1 MRYMLLWV
9 CLTMG
14 LIFTACQEKDVFA
27 DSVNNLQAAVF
38 KAVQV
43 APNGVNTRA
52 TDGGFEQGD
61 QIGIYVVRR
70 NSNNDQGTLKAAGNY
85 ADNKRYV
92 IDQNGRLQPFS
103 AEDQIF
109 LSHSEVYDFYA
120 YYPYD
125 AAMTDP
131 TNYEFRVSADQI
143 NKTDYT
149 ASDFMLARN
158 LGSKGQDIA
167 LVFERKMALVEM
179 YFQKVDGKSVSAAVI
194 TMVKYNA
201 FLNFS
206 TNESQTGTYIPSQV
220 RMNLYRETSDSYV
233 FRALLPVQ
241 ELKGNYIF
249 HFTVDDEVLHYNA
262 TTITPL
268 TAGKRSIYTINMQY
282 HIQAFPQYLVTGSV
296 TGIEKEIFNHGEN
309 IHVRAVANPGYYFV
323 GWYESLM
330 VGWQDNLPRISDQPD
345 LYVTATKSVCYIA
358 RFDPI
363 LQPII
368 VKAVT
373 LGDDDNGG
381 TVYGS
386 GNFVQGQLHSVRAV
400 AKEGFDFIGWYVDN
414 VRASNSLT
422 YEFTVPDHPVTL
434 EARFQRKLITITLDC
449 YPSKEVLAPYYDKPS
464 KVTAKYGDEIKLY
477 GLILTDSPYT
487 FDGFYE
493 NGIYLNRNY
502 PYIFK
507 ATEDRRIELRY
518 GWRIFGLGA
527 GDAFGILSQPGYFT
541 RSTNDKD
548 IHPTF
553 MNKGQKVRITGK
565 AECQVYI
572 NECSTP
578 VRITDK
584 KLAIKIGDR
593 VVWENSD
600 FEDFIFTAPENATYT
615 FHYSMTVEGRL
626 QEGERVGLTT
636 SLTRMAWFIE

>member
-9 CLTMG
+9 CLTFG

-27 DSVNNLQAAVF
+27 DSVNNLQVAVF

-43 APNGVNTRA
+43 APDGVNTRA

-92 IDQNGRLQPFS
+92 IDRNGKLQPFS

-109 LSHSEVYDFYA
+109 LSQSEVYDFYA

-149 ASDFMLARN
+149 ASDFMLAKSSGVN
-158 LGSKGQDIA
+158 DGNITLA
-167 LVFERKMALVEM
+167 FERKMALVEL
-179 YFQKVDGKSVSAAVI
+179 YFKKE
-194 TMVKYNA
+194 
-201 FLNFS
+201 S
-206 TNESQTGTYIPSQV
+206 TYDVSQTKIK
-220 RMNLYRETSDSYV
+220 
-233 FRALLPVQ
+233 VQ
-241 ELKGNYIF
+241 SRSVVNIGKNEVV
-249 HFTVDDEVLHYNA
+249 TVDDYKTSVSMKLHAENEDYYIFRA
-262 TTITPL
+262 IVPVQDLKGDYLFWFTINDKAVYYKGKSTTPL
-268 TAGKRSIYTINMQY
+268 AEGKKSIYTLYMQHRIRAY
-282 HIQAFPQYLVTGSV
+282 QHALITGTVTGA
-296 TGIEKEIFNHGEN
+296 EKEIFNHGESVHLHAIPDYN
-309 IHVRAVANPGYYFV
+309 YNFA
-323 GWYESLM
+323 GWYESSNSN
-330 VGWQDNLPRISDQPD
+330 WEENLVKITDLPD
-345 LYVTATKSVCYIA
+345 YYFTATKSALYVAFFECKK
-358 RFDPI
+358 
-363 LQPII
+363 QPIV

-373 LGDDDNGG
+373 LGEDTEGG
-381 TVYGS
+381 VVYDS
-386 GNFVQGQLHSVRAV
+386 GIGNQGHLYGVRAAV
-400 AKEGFDFIGWYVDN
+400 ILDGFTFKGWYIDDELV
-414 VRASNSLT
+414 STELCYS
-422 YEFTVPDHPVTL
+422 FTVPDHPVTI
-434 EARFQRKLITITLDC
+434 EARFQRKLITVTLDC

-464 KVTAKYGDEIKLY
+464 KVTAKYGDDIKLY
-477 GLILTDSPYT
+477 GLIFTDSPYT

-493 NGIYLNRNY
+493 NGIYLNRDY
-502 PYIFK
+502 PYTFK
-507 ATEDRRIELRY
+507 ATEDRHIELRY
-518 GWRIFGLGA
+518 GLRIFGLGA
-527 GDAFGILSQPGYFT
+527 GDGFGILSQPGYFT

-548 IHPTF
+548 SHPTF
-553 MNKGQKVRITGK
+553 MNKGQKVRITGE

-578 VRITDK
+578 VRIKDK
-584 KLAIKIGDR
+584 KLSIKIGDR

-636 SLTRMAWFIE
+636 TLTRMAWFVE